1 MRQNKYAEYLALLA
15 LLITFFGYF
24 SIQVW
29 DIDFWLHIASGRY
42 IVETGAIPDHDPFG
56 IYSSVDAWGQIVLK
70 SQWLG
75 QVFLYE
81 IHHYLGLDGVIV
93 WRAALLTACLWLVYW
108 RCRLVNA
115 SLAITFAMTALTGVV
130 LQTFTGE
137 RPQLFSFL
145 FLAVMLLLLDAW
157 QQTQRR
163 WLLFLLPPLFVLWAN
178 IHGGVLFG
186 VIALGLFGVGTLLQT
201 RIISG
206 KFDAAQVRLMLGVI
220 ALCAIASLLAPNGI
234 QTFITTLKTI
244 ILADNSTLKDRTSE
258 YATPW
263 SMRTVLPYYW
273 VYLMVAAASIP
284 GFLNKASIRDGLF
297 VVVIAV
303 FSLTGS
309 RYVPLFALAAAPYV
323 ALSLSRLLRM
333 VRLPQLIVCL
343 ATAIAAFGFLGYGFK
358 QGRVFQEGALESRY
372 PVKAVN
378 IIHDNR
384 LSGKMF
390 NTLNFGGYLDWNL
403 PPASVQIYID
413 GRLLDISRM
422 KPYTHI
428 LWMTSAGKS
437 YFERESFDMVLVAPG
452 NMFTGETYPIIS
464 YLLSNPRWQLV
475 HRDSS
480 SFFFIRAAA
489 DSASMTGDASQIA
502 IPQGADGS

>member
-15 LLITFFGYF
+15 LLVAFFGYF

-29 DIDFWLHIASGRY
+29 DIDFWLHIASGRH
-42 IVETGAIPDHDPFG
+42 IVETGAIPEQDPFG

-81 IHHYLGLDGVIV
+81 IHHYLGLDGVIA
-93 WRAALLTACLWLVYW
+93 WRAALLTACLWIVYW
-108 RCRLVNA
+108 RCRMANA
-115 SLAITFAMTALTGVV
+115 SLVITFMMTALTGVV
-130 LQTFTGE
+130 LLSFTGE

-145 FLAVMLLLLDAW
+145 FLAAMLLLLDAW
-157 QQTQRR
+157 QQTRRR

-186 VIALGLFGVGTLLQT
+186 VIALGLFGVGSLLQT
-201 RIISG
+201 RLTNG
-206 KFDAAQVRLMLGVI
+206 KFDAVEVRLMLGVI
-220 ALCAIASLLAPNGI
+220 ALSAIASLLAPNGI

-244 ILADNSTLKDRTSE
+244 ILAENSTLKDRTSE

-263 SMRTVLPYYW
+263 SMRTVLVYYW
-273 VYLMVAAASIP
+273 VYLLIAAASLP
-284 GFLNKASIRDGLF
+284 GLLNKASIRSGLF
-297 VVVIAV
+297 IIAIAI

-309 RYVPLFALAAAPYV
+309 RYVPLFALAAAPYI
-323 ALSLSRLLRM
+323 ASSLSRMLRM
-333 VRLPQLIVCL
+333 LQPPQLAVCL
-343 ATAIAAFGFLGYGFK
+343 ATVIAAFGFLGYGFK
-358 QGRVFQEGALESRY
+358 QDKVFQEGILESRY

-378 IIHDNR
+378 IIRDNG
-384 LSGKMF
+384 LNGKMF

-403 PPASVQIYID
+403 PPASVQIFID
-413 GRLLDISRM
+413 GRLLDIRRM

-452 NMFTGETYPIIS
+452 NTFTGEAYPIVS
-464 YLLSNPRWQLV
+464 YLLGNPLWRLV

-480 SFFFIRAAA
+480 GYFFIRTAGQP
-489 DSASMTGDASQIA
+489 SMTGDASQIA
-502 IPQGADGS
+502 MPREASGG